1 MPSLSFGQ
9 TLQELRKSAGYS
21 QQHLAEAFT
30 RKGNPVSNQAISKW
44 EKDCSLPNALQFL
57 TLCEIYG
64 GAQVMS
70 AFLSEDSSPISLL
83 NREGRQKVLEYIDL
97 LNASGRYQKKKAE
110 SLPPSLNRTF
120 RLYCLPVSAGTGQQL
135 FEEAYEEIVP
145 SVLPP
150 ADTDFCLRISG
161 DSMEPQFHNGQIV
174 FVHSQPV
181 LNDGDIGIFAY
192 DGNAYCKK
200 LSLTTAGIRLVS
212 LNPAYAPITV
222 PRDAELTVF
231 GKVVGKD

>member
-1 MPSLSFGQ
+1 MTSFGQ
-9 TLQELRKSAGYS
+9 TLHELRKSAGYS
-21 QQHLAEAFT
+21 QQQLADALT
-30 RKGNPVSNQAISKW
+30 QKGRPVSNQAVSKW

-57 TLCEIYG
+57 ALCELYG
-64 GAQVMS
+64 GAKVMS
-70 AFLSEDSSPISLL
+70 AFLEDDASYPISPL
-83 NREGRQKVLEYIDL
+83 NSEGRQKVLEYIDL

-135 FEEAYEEIVP
+135 FEESYEEIVP

-212 LNPAYAPITV
+212 LNPSYAPI
-222 PRDAELTVF
+222 PIPKDAELTVF
-231 GKVVGKD
+231 GKVIGKD